1 MSDEISSTVEVKK
14 VKKVVKKKKSVTIDD
29 KISIEGERRDS
40 NVQILDVTS
49 LDNPDQQ
56 KVSVHSCEIL
66 TIYKNHSYQK
76 TKRYKKE

>member
-40 NVQILDVTS
+40 NVQILEFVTS
-49 LDNPDQQ
+49 PDSQGDQQ
-56 KVSVHSCEIL
+56 QVPVHSCEI
-66 TIYKNHSYQK
+66 
-76 TKRYKKE
+76 

>member
-40 NVQILDVTS
+40 NVQILEFVTS
-49 LDNPDQQ
+49 PDSQGDQQ
-56 KVSVHSCEIL
+56 QVTVHSCEI
-66 TIYKNHSYQK
+66 
-76 TKRYKKE
+76 